1 MKAANLIKFTIQIIV
16 FYNCKYKIKNPNK
29 YLGNPTNIIYRSL
42 MERRF
47 MEWCDSNDKC
57 YKWSS
62 EEVVIP
68 YISPIDNKQHRY
80 FPDFL
85 IQTPKGWFLIEV
97 KPFTQSRPP
106 KKLVVENLELKKKRR
121 YIKSVQT
128 WLVNEAK
135 WKAATKVC
143 EKKGWSFQ
151 ILTEKQLVPDK

>member
-1 MKAANLIKFTIQIIV
+1 MRKRYKG
-16 FYNCKYKIKNPNK
+16 KYKIKNPNK

-68 YISPIDNKQHRY
+68 YISTIDNKQHRY

-97 KPFTQSRPP
+97 KPLTQSRPP

>member
-1 MKAANLIKFTIQIIV
+1 MRKRYKG
-16 FYNCKYKIKNPNK
+16 KYKIKNPNK

-80 FPDFL
+80 FTDFL

-97 KPFTQSRPP
+97 KPLTQSRPP

>member
-1 MKAANLIKFTIQIIV
+1 MRKRYKG
-16 FYNCKYKIKNPNK
+16 KYKIKNPNK

-68 YISPIDNKQHRY
+68 YISPIDNKKHRY

>member
-1 MKAANLIKFTIQIIV
+1 M
-16 FYNCKYKIKNPNK
+16 
-29 YLGNPTNIIYRSL
+29 GNPTNIIYRSL

-97 KPFTQSRPP
+97 KPLTQSRPP

-151 ILTEKQLVPDK
+151 ILTEKQLIPDK

>member
-1 MKAANLIKFTIQIIV
+1 MRKRYKG
-16 FYNCKYKIKNPNK
+16 KYKIKNPNK

-62 EEVVIP
+62 DERVIP

-97 KPFTQSRPP
+97 KPLTQSRPP

>member
-1 MKAANLIKFTIQIIV
+1 
-16 FYNCKYKIKNPNK
+16 
-29 YLGNPTNIIYRSL
+29 

-85 IQTPKGWFLIEV
+85 IQPPKGWFLIEV
-97 KPFTQSRPP
+97 KPLTQSRPP

-135 WKAATKVC
+135 WKAANKVC

>member
-1 MKAANLIKFTIQIIV
+1 MRKRYKG
-16 FYNCKYKIKNPNK
+16 KYKIKNPNK

>member
-1 MKAANLIKFTIQIIV
+1 M
-16 FYNCKYKIKNPNK
+16 
-29 YLGNPTNIIYRSL
+29 GNPTNIIYRSL
-42 MERRF
+42 MERIF
-47 MEWCDSNDKC
+47 MEWCDSKDKC

-97 KPFTQSRPP
+97 KPLTQSRPP

>member
-1 MKAANLIKFTIQIIV
+1 MRKRYKG
-16 FYNCKYKIKNPNK
+16 KYKIKNPNK

-97 KPFTQSRPP
+97 KPLTQSRPP
-106 KKLVVENLELKKKRR
+106 KKLVVENLELKKKRK

>member
-1 MKAANLIKFTIQIIV
+1 MRKRYKGKF
-16 FYNCKYKIKNPNK
+16 KIKNPNK

-42 MERRF
+42 MEKRF

-85 IQTPKGWFLIEV
+85 IQTLKGWFLIEI
-97 KPFTQSRPP
+97 KPHIQSRPP
-106 KKLVVENLELKKKRR
+106 KKLVVENLNLKKKRR

-135 WKAATKVC
+135 WKAAQKVC
-143 EKKGWSFQ
+143 EKKGWSFH

>member
-1 MKAANLIKFTIQIIV
+1 MRKRYKG
-16 FYNCKYKIKNPNK
+16 KYKIKNPNK

-68 YISPIDNKQHRY
+68 YISPIDNKQLRY

-97 KPFTQSRPP
+97 KPLTQSRPP

>member
-1 MKAANLIKFTIQIIV
+1 MRKRYKG
-16 FYNCKYKIKNPNK
+16 KYKIKNPNK

-97 KPFTQSRPP
+97 KPLTQSRPP

-121 YIKSVQT
+121 YIKAVQP
-128 WLVNEAK
+128 WLVNDAK
-135 WKAATKVC
+135 RKAATKGC

>member
-1 MKAANLIKFTIQIIV
+1 MRKRYKG
-16 FYNCKYKIKNPNK
+16 KYKIKNPNK

-85 IQTPKGWFLIEV
+85 IQTLKGWFLIEV
-97 KPFTQSRPP
+97 KPLTQSRPP

-135 WKAATKVC
+135 WKAANKVC
-143 EKKGWSFQ
+143 EKRGWSFQ

>member
-1 MKAANLIKFTIQIIV
+1 MRKRYKGKF
-16 FYNCKYKIKNPNK
+16 KIKNPNK

-68 YISPIDNKQHRY
+68 YISPIDNKKHRY

-85 IQTPKGWFLIEV
+85 IQTLKGWFLIEI
-97 KPFTQSRPP
+97 KPHIQSRPP
-106 KKLVVENLELKKKRR
+106 KKLVVENLNLKKKRR

-135 WKAATKVC
+135 WKAAQKVC

>member
-1 MKAANLIKFTIQIIV
+1 MRKRYKG
-16 FYNCKYKIKNPNK
+16 KYKIKNPNK

-68 YISPIDNKQHRY
+68 YISPTDNKQHRY

-97 KPFTQSRPP
+97 KPLTQSRPP

>member
-1 MKAANLIKFTIQIIV
+1 MRKRYKG
-16 FYNCKYKIKNPNK
+16 KYKIKNPNK

-68 YISPIDNKQHRY
+68 YLSPIDNKQHRY

-97 KPFTQSRPP
+97 KPLTQSRPP
-106 KKLVVENLELKKKRR
+106 KKLVVENLDLKKKRR

-135 WKAATKVC
+135 WKAANKVC

>member
-1 MKAANLIKFTIQIIV
+1 M
-16 FYNCKYKIKNPNK
+16 
-29 YLGNPTNIIYRSL
+29 GNPTNIIYRSL

-97 KPFTQSRPP
+97 KPLTQSRPP
-106 KKLVVENLELKKKRR
+106 KKLVVENLDLKKKRR

>member
-1 MKAANLIKFTIQIIV
+1 MRKRYKG
-16 FYNCKYKIKNPNK
+16 KYKIKNPNK

-68 YISPIDNKQHRY
+68 YISPLDNKRHRY

-97 KPFTQSRPP
+97 KPLTQSRPP

>member
-1 MKAANLIKFTIQIIV
+1 MRKRYKG
-16 FYNCKYKIKNPNK
+16 KYKIKNPNK
-29 YLGNPTNIIYRSL
+29 YLGNPTNFIYRSL

>member
-1 MKAANLIKFTIQIIV
+1 MRKRYKG
-16 FYNCKYKIKNPNK
+16 KYKIKNPNK

-97 KPFTQSRPP
+97 KPLTQSRPP
-106 KKLVVENLELKKKRR
+106 KKLVVESLELKKKRR

>member
-1 MKAANLIKFTIQIIV
+1 MRKRYKG
-16 FYNCKYKIKNPNK
+16 KYKIKNPNK

-97 KPFTQSRPP
+97 KPLTQSRPP

-135 WKAATKVC
+135 WNAATKVC
-143 EKKGWSFQ
+143 EKKGWSF
-151 ILTEKQLVPDK
+151 

>member
-1 MKAANLIKFTIQIIV
+1 MRKRYKG
-16 FYNCKYKIKNPNK
+16 KYKIKNPNK

-97 KPFTQSRPP
+97 KPLTQSRPP

-135 WKAATKVC
+135 WEAATKVC

>member
-1 MKAANLIKFTIQIIV
+1 MRKRYKG
-16 FYNCKYKIKNPNK
+16 KYKIKNPNK

-42 MERRF
+42 MEKRF

-68 YISPIDNKQHRY
+68 YISPIDNKRHRY

-97 KPFTQSRPP
+97 KPLTQSRPP

>member
-1 MKAANLIKFTIQIIV
+1 MRKRYKG
-16 FYNCKYKIKNPNK
+16 KYKIKNPNK

-42 MERRF
+42 MEKRF

-97 KPFTQSRPP
+97 KPLTQSRPP

-143 EKKGWSFQ
+143 ERKGWSFQ

>member
-1 MKAANLIKFTIQIIV
+1 MRKRYKG
-16 FYNCKYKIKNPNK
+16 KYKIKNPNK

-68 YISPIDNKQHRY
+68 YISPIDNKRHRY

-97 KPFTQSRPP
+97 KPLTQSRPP

>member
-1 MKAANLIKFTIQIIV
+1 MRKRYKV
-16 FYNCKYKIKNPNK
+16 KYKIKNPNK

-68 YISPIDNKQHRY
+68 YISPIDNKRHRY

-97 KPFTQSRPP
+97 KPLTQSRPP

>member
-1 MKAANLIKFTIQIIV
+1 MRKRYKG
-16 FYNCKYKIKNPNK
+16 KYKIKNPNK

-68 YISPIDNKQHRY
+68 YISPLDNKKHRY

-97 KPFTQSRPP
+97 KPLTQSRPP

>member
-1 MKAANLIKFTIQIIV
+1 M
-16 FYNCKYKIKNPNK
+16 
-29 YLGNPTNIIYRSL
+29 GNPTNIIYRSL
-42 MERRF
+42 MEKRF

-97 KPFTQSRPP
+97 KPLTQSRPP

>member
-1 MKAANLIKFTIQIIV
+1 MRKRYKG
-16 FYNCKYKIKNPNK
+16 KYKIKNPNK

-42 MERRF
+42 MEKRF

-68 YISPIDNKQHRY
+68 YISPIDNKRHRY

-97 KPFTQSRPP
+97 KPLTQSRPP
-106 KKLVVENLELKKKRR
+106 KKLVVENLDLKKKRR

>member
-1 MKAANLIKFTIQIIV
+1 MRKRYKG
-16 FYNCKYKIKNPNK
+16 KYKIKNPNK

-97 KPFTQSRPP
+97 KPLTQSRPP

-135 WKAATKVC
+135 WNAATKVC

>member
-1 MKAANLIKFTIQIIV
+1 MRKRYKG
-16 FYNCKYKIKNPNK
+16 KYKIKNPNK

-97 KPFTQSRPP
+97 KPLTHSRPP